1 MEHQSDTSRST
12 TDADRISI
20 HTLASAEP
28 ENAFRPVGA
37 SSRALNSR
45 DSMCSTV
52 SSIGVS
58 AEAEAINHAP
68 RSLGPLL
75 DNKLRYYRTLSRRM
89 ESPADALLLDPPI
102 AVVEAGLQ
110 RALLLGSARPGA
122 AGSLSII
129 FTVWN
134 TMMGSTLLVMPYGF
148 ATSGW
153 LLGAGLCA
161 FCAVVSKY
169 TCSLVLSYGF
179 AMPDG
184 SAEFADL
191 ARTHFGRGGWAVA
204 IAASL
209 LVVLGAA
216 CAMHGCAPRAI
227 LRRAIRRAILRRN
240 SLSARHRPL
249 AGTWRARSSPSSP
262 SRATPAAW
270 ACRCRRRAST
280 RRRSPR

>member
-1 MEHQSDTSRST
+1 MEHQSDASRST
-12 TDADRISI
+12 ADADRISI

-28 ENAFRPVGA
+28 ENTFRPVGA

-216 CAMHGCAPRAI
+216 CAMHGCAARKFGGAI
-227 LRRAIRRAILRRN
+227 LPRNLRRI
-240 SLSARHRPL
+240 L
-249 AGTWRARSSPSSP
+249 
-262 SRATPAAW
+262 
-270 ACRCRRRAST
+270 
-280 RRRSPR
+280 